1 MATIKDI
8 AEKAGVSIATVSR
21 VLNYDNTLS
30 VSDETK
36 RRVFEAAED
45 LSYKKTPSRKI
56 NLPKV
61 AIINWYTDKEELDD
75 LYYMSIRIGAEN
87 ACQDLQLQTMQYSY
101 HEMNKINDEDIAG
114 IIAIGKFRKKQVE
127 EINMHTSNVV
137 FVDFNPDEDKFDSV
151 IIDLRRATEKILR
164 HFINKGHTSIGYIG
178 GHESYMDE
186 GMDIEDVRIE
196 AFRTFLEANHL
207 LDESSIYTGSFTV
220 EEGYHLMKRAIKE
233 KGDQLPTAFFAGNDS
248 LAIGCLKALHE
259 ENIPIPER
267 VNIIGLNDTSIA
279 KFVYPALSTIK
290 VHTELMGETAV
301 SLLLERMTDDRSVP
315 KKVVIPTELIIR
327 DSSF

>member
-21 VLNYDNTLS
+21 VLNYDDSLS

-36 RRVFEAAED
+36 RKVFEAAED
-45 LSYKKTPSRKI
+45 LSYKKAPARKI

-87 ACQDLQLQTMQYSY
+87 ACQEHQLQVMKYTYQ
-101 HEMNKINDEDIAG
+101 ELPKINSREVAG
-114 IIAIGKFRKKQVE
+114 IIAVGKFRKKQVE
-127 EINMHTSNVV
+127 EISELSTNIV

-151 IIDLRRATEKILR
+151 IIDLRRATEKILK
-164 HFINKGHTSIGYIG
+164 HFIHKGHKHIGYVG

-196 AFRTFLEANHL
+196 AFRTFLIQRDMLE
-207 LDESSIYTGSFTV
+207 ESSIFTGAFTV
-220 EEGYHLMKRAIKE
+220 AEGYRLMKQAIRD
-233 KGDQLPTAFFAGNDS
+233 KGNQLPTAFFAGNDS
-248 LAIGCLKALHE
+248 LAIGSLKALHE
-259 ENIPIPER
+259 ENIPVPER

-301 SLLLERMTDDRSVP
+301 SLLLERMKDDRTVP

-327 DSSF
+327 ESSF

>member
-45 LSYKKTPSRKI
+45 LSYKKAPSRKM
-56 NLPKV
+56 NLPKI

-87 ACQDLQLQTMQYSY
+87 ACQDFHLQVMKYTYQEIQR
-101 HEMNKINDEDIAG
+101 MNEEDIAG
-114 IIAIGKFRKKQVE
+114 ILAIGKFRKKQVE
-127 EINMHTSNVV
+127 EISKLSANVV

-151 IIDLRRATEKILR
+151 IIDLRRATEKILT
-164 HFINKGHTSIGYIG
+164 HLIHKGHKNIGYIG

-186 GMDIEDVRIE
+186 GMDIEDVRID
-196 AFRTFLEANHL
+196 AFRTCLADKNL
-207 LDESSIYTGSFTV
+207 LDETSIYTGTFTV
-220 EEGYHLMKRAIKE
+220 EEGYLLMKQAIQE

-259 ENIPIPER
+259 ENIPVPER

-290 VHTELMGETAV
+290 VHTEMMGETAV
-301 SLLLERMTDDRSVP
+301 SLLLERMKDDRSVP